1 MNYKNIIQI
10 TSFSIMKGE
19 SLVRKYF
26 GTDGVRGVANT
37 ELTCDLAYKLGRA
50 GGFVL
55 AQGDHRVKVVVG
67 KDTRISGD
75 MLEAS
80 LIAGLMSVGC
90 DVITVG
96 IIPTP
101 AVAYLT
107 RKYGADC
114 GVVISASHNP
124 VEYNGIKFFNKNGY
138 KLDDEIELKIEE
150 YIDDID
156 KIDCLPIGENVGRK
170 LHEHCAQRDYVDY
183 LKSIISTDFKGLKVV
198 LDCANGASYKVAPIV
213 FDELGAS
220 VISINSLPD
229 GNNINYKCGSTH
241 PEQLQRAVLEH
252 NADLGL
258 AYDGDADRLIAVN
271 EKGQIVDGDHIMIL
285 SALNLKKNNKLA
297 QDTLV
302 VTVMSNIGL
311 TIAAKENGINLSTTA
326 VGDRYVLEDMVK
338 NGYNLGGE
346 QSGHMIFLDYNTT
359 GDGVL
364 SSLIL
369 ANIILQE
376 KKPLSEI
383 ASIMSQYPQVLVNA
397 TIKNENKNKYMEYPE
412 IKTEI
417 ERIESILNG
426 NGRVLIRPSG
436 TEPLVRVMLEGK
448 EEGQIKELATNL
460 ANLIQE
466 KLS

>member
-1 MNYKNIIQI
+1 M
-10 TSFSIMKGE
+10 
-19 SLVRKYF
+19 RKYF

-55 AQGDHRVKVVVG
+55 AKGKEKVKVIVG

-75 MLEAS
+75 MLEAA
-80 LIAGLMSVGC
+80 LISGLMSVGC

-96 IIPTP
+96 VVPTP

-124 VEYNGIKFFNKNGY
+124 VEYNGIKFFNKDGY
-138 KLDDEIELKIEE
+138 KLDDELELNIEQYIE
-150 YIDDID
+150 DID
-156 KIDCLPIGENVGRK
+156 KVDYHPIGCKVGK
-170 LHEHCAQRDYVDY
+170 KIHKHDAQRDYIEY
-183 LKSIISTDFKGLKVV
+183 LKSIINVDFKGLKVV
-198 LDCANGASYKVAPIV
+198 LDCANGAAYNVAPTV

-220 VISINSLPD
+220 VITINSEPD
-229 GNNINYKCGSTH
+229 GNNINDKCGSTH
-241 PEQLQRAVLEH
+241 PQSLQKAVLAH
-252 NADLGL
+252 KADLGL
-258 AYDGDADRLIAVN
+258 AYDGDADRLIAVDEN
-271 EKGQIVDGDHIMIL
+271 GNIVDGDHIMIL
-285 SALNLKKNNKLA
+285 SAIHLKNKNKLA

-311 TIAAKENGINLSTTA
+311 TIAAKEHGVNLATTA
-326 VGDRYVLEDMVK
+326 VGDRYVLEEMK
-338 NGYNLGGE
+338 KSGYNLGGE

-364 SSLIL
+364 SSLVL
-369 ANIILQE
+369 AQIVLEEGQG
-376 KKPLSEI
+376 LSKL
-383 ASIMSQYPQVLVNA
+383 ASVMTQYPQVLVNA
-397 TIKNENKNKYMEYPE
+397 RIKNENKNRYMEYPE
-412 IKTEI
+412 IKSEI
-417 ERIESILNG
+417 ERIEKLLDGS
-426 NGRVLIRPSG
+426 GRVLIRPSG

-448 EEGQIKELATNL
+448 EEGQIRELATNL